1 MNSIIKKSTSLSNR
15 CCSFECFKKTQE
27 YLDLRKESDNKRV
40 VSIKNSEGGFRK
52 NGLASKITRAKKFL
66 GEMNVDVQT
75 MNEDQLLLEFKKAF
89 SARSGHG
96 HKIKLGRETKYPD
109 PADRKKADQERVLKG
124 ACKMLGV
131 TFESSMAVDVKKE
144 ITKNDFA
151 NFRSHDK
158 LQWKLKQL
166 LNTGIQIFDFSNEN
180 IERLYSEYL
189 SRRFKR
195 SSIESEK
202 NGYPCTEKG

>member
-1 MNSIIKKSTSLSNR
+1 
-15 CCSFECFKKTQE
+15 
-27 YLDLRKESDNKRV
+27 
-40 VSIKNSEGGFRK
+40 
-52 NGLASKITRAKKFL
+52 
-66 GEMNVDVQT
+66 
-75 MNEDQLLLEFKKAF
+75 
-89 SARSGHG
+89 
-96 HKIKLGRETKYPD
+96 
-109 PADRKKADQERVLKG
+109 
-124 ACKMLGV
+124 MLGV

-144 ITKNDFA
+144 ITKSAFA

-158 LQWKLKQL
+158 IQWKLKQL

-202 NGYPCTEKG
+202 NGCPCTEKGWYVMTNSENRFFYRSFWEKKVFEALDLLLGEGKISNVIDPERISYDFDGSRWHYYPDTSFICAKGQKVVLEIKPLKSVMIQSTLLNST